1 MPSDVTL
8 LTPEMQEK
16 ICDLIRKGNRNEVAA
31 EACGVTVATYY
42 RWKRDNEEFS
52 NACYAARAHAEV
64 EQVAAHLKGDPFKGN
79 NTSTAAFN
87 WLKTSRAKHYAEET
101 RVSVE
106 IQTQLDGFL
115 NLLEQMSTPEFY
127 VRFLT
132 AWQSE
137 GDGRSARERALTK
150 AQGNAGAKLLGTTDV
165 VDTEGEPAL

>member
-1 MPSDVTL
+1 MPSPETL
-8 LTPEMQEK
+8 LTPEKRDE
-16 ICDLIRKGNRNEVAA
+16 ICRLIRAGNRNEVAA
-31 EACGVTVATYY
+31 EVAGVAVRTYY
-42 RWKRDNEEFS
+42 RWMANDEEFS
-52 NACYAARAHAEV
+52 DACHAARAHAEADR
-64 EQVAAHLKGDPFKGN
+64 VAAHLEGDPFKGN